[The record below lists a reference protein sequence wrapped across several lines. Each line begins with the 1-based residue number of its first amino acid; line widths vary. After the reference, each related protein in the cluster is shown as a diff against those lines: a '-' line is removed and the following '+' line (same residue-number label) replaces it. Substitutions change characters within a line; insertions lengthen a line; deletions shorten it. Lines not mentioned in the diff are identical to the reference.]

1 MGSFIDQAAIM
12 LSPITGGTAPRAEQ
26 SLSGTGTTEA
36 TNTTALTVG
45 EYATIKNG
53 PVAVRCVFLAATGTG
68 TSVSAT
74 EPFVLAPY
82 EAWNWMVETGTK
94 FVAIEA
100 YDGATA
106 YIASVWTSSGAI
118 LR

>member
-1 MGSFIDQAAIM
+1 MGSYIDQAAIM
-12 LSPITGGTAPRAEQ
+12 LSPIAGGTAPRAEQ

-45 EYATIKNG
+45 ELATIKNG
-53 PVAVRCVFLAATGTG
+53 PVHVRCVFLAATGTG
-68 TSVSAT
+68 TSVPAA
-74 EPFVLAPY
+74 EPFVLGPC

>member
-68 TSVSAT
+68 TSVPAA